1 MKALLD
7 MLSENRNHFIDMLA
21 RMQANG
27 HPIVLCGAGYV
38 AQITWD
44 FMQRQGMP
52 VDYVAISNAWLKPN
66 VEFNGQRIVGLE
78 SLMEEGSK
86 YNYIIAMQY
95 IDEPLRVRLERN
107 ACEILFYDPTFV
119 GINAG
124 EHFTTTWC
132 ETHQDTLNEFYAN
145 LADETSK
152 ATLIAY
158 LNQRISAREI
168 YCHEVFH
175 PQHYFPEELIRL
187 DAEEVF
193 VDGGAYNGDSIAA
206 FLQALKQQDAPP
218 PAKIF
223 AFEPDQATFKLLEQ
237 NTVNLP
243 QCVCINAGIWHKDAT
258 LRFSAGHALSS
269 ALTDAPDGDEIA
281 LNSIDNVVTG
291 EKVTFIKMDIEGAEL
306 AALKGA
312 EATIAA
318 HYPIL
323 AISLYHKP
331 ADLITIPQFIHQ
343 VQPGYRFYLRAHH
356 PRLACEL
363 VLYAIPPHRT
373 LTH

>member
-52 VDYVAISNAWLKPN
+52 VDYVAISDAWLKSDA
-66 VEFNGQRIVGLE
+66 EFNGQRIVGLE
-78 SLMEEGSK
+78 SLMAQESK

-95 IDEPLRVRLERN
+95 IDEPLRVQLERN
-107 ACEILFYDPTFV
+107 AGEILFYDPTFV

-124 EHFTTTWC
+124 EHFTTAWC
-132 ETHQDTLNEFYAN
+132 ETHQDTLNEFYAS
-145 LADETSK
+145 LADERSK

-168 YCHEVFH
+168 YYHAVFH

-187 DAEEVF
+187 GDEEVF

-206 FLQALKQQDAPP
+206 FLQALQQQNAAP

-223 AFEPDQATFKLLEQ
+223 AFEPDQATFKLLKQ
-237 NTVNLP
+237 NTLNLT
-243 QCVCINAGIWHKDAT
+243 QCVCINAGIWHKKTT

-281 LNSIDNVVTG
+281 LNSIDNVVAG

-306 AALKGA
+306 AALQGA
-312 EATIAA
+312 EATIAK

-363 VLYAIPPHRT
+363 VLYAIPPHRIV
-373 LTH
+373 TH

>member
-7 MLSENRNHFIDMLA
+7 MLSESRNHFIDMLT

-27 HPIVLCGAGYV
+27 QPIVLCGAGYV

-44 FMQRQGMP
+44 FMQRQGMS
-52 VDYVAISNAWLKPN
+52 VDYVAISDAWLKPDDT
-66 VEFNGQRIVGLE
+66 FMGQRIVGLE
-78 SLMEEGSK
+78 SLTVQASK
-86 YNYIIAMQY
+86 YNYIIAMQF
-95 IDEPLRVRLERN
+95 IEEPLRVQLERN
-107 ACEILFYDPTFV
+107 AEEILYYDPTFV

-124 EHFTTTWC
+124 EHFTTAWC
-132 ETHQDTLNEFYAN
+132 ETHQDRLNEFYAN
-145 LADETSK
+145 LADEASK
-152 ATLIAY
+152 TTLVAY

-168 YCHEVFH
+168 YYHHVFH
-175 PQHYFPEELIRL
+175 PEHYFPKELIRL
-187 DAEEVF
+187 GDNEVF
-193 VDGGAYNGDSIAA
+193 VDGGAYNGDSIGA
-206 FLQALKQQDAPP
+206 FLRALEQQNAALPS
-218 PAKIF
+218 KIF
-223 AFEPDQATFKLLEQ
+223 AFEPDKATFKLLEQ

-243 QCVCINAGIWHKDAT
+243 QCVCINAGIWHKETT
-258 LRFSAGHALSS
+258 LRFNAGHALSS

-281 LNSIDNVVTG
+281 LNSIDNVVAG

-306 AALKGA
+306 EALKGA
-312 EATIAA
+312 QTTIAK

-363 VLYAIPPHRT
+363 VLYAIPPHRD
-373 LTH
+373 LNH

>member
-7 MLSENRNHFIDMLA
+7 MLSESRNHFIDMLA

-44 FMQRQGMP
+44 FMQRQGMS
-52 VDYVAISNAWLKPN
+52 VDYVAISEAWLKPDDK
-66 VEFNGQRIVGLE
+66 FNGQPIVSVE
-78 SLMEEGSK
+78 SLMAQESQ
-86 YNYIIAMQY
+86 YNYIIAMQI

-107 ACEILFYDPTFV
+107 AGEILFYDPTFV

-124 EHFTTTWC
+124 EHFTTAWC
-132 ETHQDTLNEFYAN
+132 KTHEDTLNKFYAS
-145 LADETSK
+145 LADEASRT
-152 ATLIAY
+152 TLIAY
-158 LNQRISAREI
+158 LNQRISAREG
-168 YCHEVFH
+168 YYRTVFH
-175 PQHYFPEELIRL
+175 PEHYFPVELIRFGS
-187 DAEEVF
+187 EEVF

-206 FLQALKQQDAPP
+206 FVKALAQQNAAPA
-218 PAKIF
+218 AKIF
-223 AFEPDQATFKLLEQ
+223 AFEPDKATFKLLQQ

-243 QCVCINAGIWHKDAT
+243 QCVCINAGIWHKETT
-258 LRFSAGHALSS
+258 LRFSSGHALSS
-269 ALTDAPDGDEIA
+269 ALTEKTDGEIIA
-281 LNSIDNVVTG
+281 LNSIDNVVAG

-306 AALKGA
+306 EALKGA
-312 EATIAA
+312 QATIAT

-343 VQPGYRFYLRAHH
+343 LQPGYRFYLRAHH

-373 LTH
+373 IAQ